1 VVVLVPGAAVVASV
15 AAASAVVLAA
25 AVAAAAV
32 AEVLQVAGNK
42 WEWLGLDGLDGWWLS
57 RRVFTHAMMERLT
70 GEIRKSE
77 ARHAGELV
85 LAIEHDTPGHSRE
98 TGIRALEV
106 FGRLKVWDTPMRTG
120 LLLYIS
126 LNKHKFEI
134 VADRGIGVDP
144 KQWDEICTILQTRF
158 AARQY
163 EQGLLQAIGAIEAIL
178 HTSCGGQPSGDDGRN
193 HLPDAPVLL

>member
-1 VVVLVPGAAVVASV
+1 VGLV
-15 AAASAVVLAA
+15 A

-32 AEVLQVAGNK
+32 AEELQVAGNK

-98 TGIRALEV
+98 TSIRALEV

-144 KQWDEICTILQTRF
+144 KQWDDICTILQTRF

-163 EQGLLQAIGAIEAIL
+163 EQGLLQAIAAIEAVL
-178 HTSCGGQPSGDDGRN
+178 QTSCGGQPSGDDGRN

>member
-1 VVVLVPGAAVVASV
+1 MVSV
-15 AAASAVVLAA
+15 

-32 AEVLQVAGNK
+32 AEELQVAGNK

-57 RRVFTHAMMERLT
+57 RRVFTQAMMERLT

-77 ARHAGELV
+77 ARHSGELV

-98 TGIRALEV
+98 TAIRALEI

-144 KQWDEICTILQTRF
+144 QQWDEICAILQTRF

-178 HTSCGGQPSGDDGRN
+178 QTSCAEQPSGDDGRN